1 MRLVFGCCIF
11 KNVPINSTEIGLIV
25 DGIDGGADVLNNR
38 AIVRKNDSERIMVY
52 NIGIA
57 LHDIYFAGKIYNLC
71 HEVSPGISLD
81 PPTEKFWA

>member
-1 MRLVFGCCIF
+1 MFDKIF
-11 KNVPINSTEIGLIV
+11 ADDTSHVKGFRNFDKYQNFAEVS
-25 DGIDGGADVLNNR
+25 DVLNNR
-38 AIVRKNDSERIMVY
+38 AIGRENDSERIMVY

-71 HEVSPGISLD
+71 HDVSSEISLD